1 MFIKIQDLIEIFSN
15 NHNSKAGGR
24 VMARAPLPHHPV
36 RRSSEHLFHTIPFAA
51 VPSKYFPRVLHF
63 FLQKM
68 MRITI
73 FADLAKT
80 ELSDPE
86 FWIECSESSAPQNPL
101 RVRPHAANW
110 NFRNFIK
117 SKLLSC
123 GSSNFH

>member
-1 MFIKIQDLIEIFSN
+1 MFLESE
-15 NHNSKAGGR
+15 SKQNYSSKGI
-24 VMARAPLPHHPV
+24 VLRAPVVLLLTV